1 LKKIITFLVLA
12 AVGGIAFMDRCTMAV
27 NVGDERRIIV
37 ADWDDYA
44 RIWDSLSD
52 EEYDYRIEAVDGG
65 PVMRRDHSYI
75 TYVPLVML
83 EEGEYLLTVGKG
95 KRWLFEPPD
104 LELLEIKAKVSAG
117 KLYRLSWENDQIVL
131 QED

>member
-1 LKKIITFLVLA
+1 
-12 AVGGIAFMDRCTMAV
+12 MAV

-104 LELLEIKAKVSAG
+104 LELLENKAKVSAG